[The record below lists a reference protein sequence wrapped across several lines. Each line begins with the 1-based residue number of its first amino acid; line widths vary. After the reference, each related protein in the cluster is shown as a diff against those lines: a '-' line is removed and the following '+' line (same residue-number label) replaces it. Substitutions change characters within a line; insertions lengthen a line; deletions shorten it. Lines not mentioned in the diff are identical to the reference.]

1 VDLVKIARR
10 VASSHKRVSLDTIL
24 DAVQKTCPADLR
36 PDIGKFVGSGMF
48 GETYEVDG
56 GDKVLKVA
64 VARNEA
70 EANSHLDNIRALA
83 DLNADVFVGVHDY
96 GILCDVEVPKTTKYV
111 NKAGVAYFYV
121 MDKLVPVPKDE
132 AKIAAR
138 TMDDLAQMEK
148 AGMEHERA
156 GKKKRYLTFK
166 TKYHL
171 KEGDFEEGGSNPVAK
186 AFDLYDRMKA
196 AGVGHKDI
204 HGDNIMQDAD
214 GNYKLIDLEAARLLG
229 KS

>member
-1 VDLVKIARR
+1 MDLVKIARR

-64 VARNEA
+64 VAKTEA
-70 EANSHLDNIRALA
+70 EASAHLDNIRSLA
-83 DLNADVFVGVHDY
+83 DVDTDVFVGVHDY

-121 MDKLVPVPKDE
+121 MDKLIPVPKDE

-148 AGMEHERA
+148 AGSDDA
-156 GKKKRYLTFK
+156 KRKQYLRSR
-166 TKYHL
+166 TKQHL
-171 KEGDFEEGGSNPVAK
+171 RDGDFEEGGSNPVAK
-186 AFDLYDRMKA
+186 AMDLYGRMKA
-196 AGVGHKDI
+196 AGVGHKDM

-214 GNYKLIDLEAARLLG
+214 GRYKLIDLEAARLLG